1 MGMEINIMEFNYT
14 KPCKAAVKQGE
25 GSSGLQGTG
34 NLEHY
39 AWTVPQKL
47 NLAEISVG
55 SDVNST
61 LYWTIN
67 LNLILSHEWVL
78 DRGNEHI
85 HSGLLFPSYHSLL
98 ILNGHSL
105 LVICAKTLERK
116 EQHSFPPRRRKKE
129 AKEEIATSGLR
140 VYSPLEPIQRIKADG
155 QGSERRKTIERLF

>member
-1 MGMEINIMEFNYT
+1 MFYWVKTSRELR
-14 KPCKAAVKQGE
+14 PCYMMIIDHYVLRIVSWGTLT
-25 GSSGLQGTG
+25 GSQGTG

-39 AWTVPQKL
+39 ARTVPQKL

-55 SDVNST
+55 SDVNSP

-105 LVICAKTLERK
+105 LVVRTLK
-116 EQHSFPPRRRKKE
+116 LYPLSKPHAFSFPFSFSRYVQKRQRERNNTVSRHKDRRRKQK
-129 AKEEIATSGLR
+129 K
-140 VYSPLEPIQRIKADG
+140 
-155 QGSERRKTIERLF
+155 RLQQAA